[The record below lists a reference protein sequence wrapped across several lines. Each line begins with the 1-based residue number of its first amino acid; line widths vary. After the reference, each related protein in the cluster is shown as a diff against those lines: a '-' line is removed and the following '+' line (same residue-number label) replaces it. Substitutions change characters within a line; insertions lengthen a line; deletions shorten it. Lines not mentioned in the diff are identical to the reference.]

1 MQNPKITEK
10 EIGIIKDAQA
20 GDKLA
25 FSKLFNMYK
34 GFVDNLLYLYIKDM
48 DEAKEITN
56 VVFLKVYSKL
66 STFKAYKSFGGWLRI
81 IAKNTAIDYLR
92 QTENKRNILGEK
104 EDRLP
109 LSSIGNHADTDL
121 VNQLTYEQ
129 LLAEFN
135 KLPPT
140 TRKVC
145 RMFYKDNLTV
155 EKISKTLSIPTGT
168 IKSMLF
174 RTRKRIKQQFKNL

>member
-66 STFKAYKSFGGWLRI
+66 STFKAYTSL
-81 IAKNTAIDYLR
+81 
-92 QTENKRNILGEK
+92 
-104 EDRLP
+104 
-109 LSSIGNHADTDL
+109 ADGCEL
-121 VNQLTYEQ
+121 
-129 LLAEFN
+129 
-135 KLPPT
+135 
-140 TRKVC
+140 
-145 RMFYKDNLTV
+145 
-155 EKISKTLSIPTGT
+155 
-168 IKSMLF
+168 
-174 RTRKRIKQQFKNL
+174 